1 MELVRTVNLH
11 YNMRMMVSEKRV
23 KLKETDGAQ
32 AFRRA
37 VLRGLGVLFPP
48 LATVLI
54 FIWAGST
61 INQFVLRPVTTGARE
76 GLVWAVEDIR
86 DNVPTAHAGQKEGLI
101 GDRPYYRLDDDKW
114 VPLHVYQTVKN
125 QLGEEGLPQTAL
137 GVYRRYVELRYLHPY
152 YVVPFF
158 LSIFT
163 LLLYLL
169 GKFMAAGIGRFF
181 WNIFER
187 GIIDRVPLVRNVYSG
202 VKQVTDF
209 MFNERDF
216 EFTRVVAVEYPR
228 KGIWSIGFVTSES
241 FMDIR
246 AAANEPV
253 LAVFIPCSPLPL
265 TGYTVNCLRSECI
278 DLNMTFDQACQF
290 MISCGVIVPSQQVPA
305 AGQAGAE
312 VPAAHAASDHAG
324 DVPVASGR

>member
-1 MELVRTVNLH
+1 
-11 YNMRMMVSEKRV
+11 MMAAEKHANAR
-23 KLKETDGAQ
+23 ESASAH

-37 VLRGLGVLFPP
+37 VFRGLGVLFPP

-61 INQFVLRPVTTGARE
+61 INQYVLRPVTASARE
-76 GLVWAVEDIR
+76 ALVWAVGDIR
-86 DNVPTAHAGQKEGLI
+86 TDVTPAGPGLRTGYI
-101 GDRPYYRLDDDKW
+101 LHRPYYRLDDEKY
-114 VPLHVYQTVKN
+114 VPLSVYELVKKDP
-125 QLGEEGLPQTAL
+125 GEEGLPQTSQ
-137 GVYRRYVELRYLHPY
+137 GVYRRYVELRFLPSY
-152 YVVPFF
+152 YVLPFI
-158 LSIFT
+158 LLIFT

-181 WNIFER
+181 WSVFER

-241 FMDIR
+241 FLELR

-253 LAVFIPCSPLPL
+253 LAVYIPFSPLPL
-265 TGYTVNCLRSECI
+265 TGCTVNCLRSECI
-278 DLNMTFDQACQF
+278 DLNMTFDQACQYL
-290 MISCGVIVPSQQVPA
+290 ISCGVIVPPHQIPHVGHAEGEAQPNHAVA
-305 AGQAGAE
+305 TTAGKMEIAGE
-312 VPAAHAASDHAG
+312 RYS
-324 DVPVASGR
+324 ASG

>member
-1 MELVRTVNLH
+1 
-11 YNMRMMVSEKRV
+11 MMVPEKHMKPKGSV
-23 KLKETDGAQ
+23 GTH

-37 VLRGLGVLFPP
+37 VFRGLGVLFPP

-76 GLVWAVEDIR
+76 ALVWAIGDIR
-86 DNVPTAHAGQKEGLI
+86 TDVTPSGPGQRI
-101 GDRPYYRLDDDKW
+101 GHLARRPYYRMDDEKY
-114 VPLHVYQTVKN
+114 VPLSVYELVRKDP
-125 QLGEEGLPQTAL
+125 GDEGPPQTAMAA
-137 GVYRRYVELRYLHPY
+137 YRRYVELRFLPSY
-152 YVVPFF
+152 YAVPFT
-158 LSIFT
+158 LLIFT

-241 FMDIR
+241 FLELR
-246 AAANEPV
+246 AAANEPI
-253 LAVFIPCSPLPL
+253 LAVYIPFSPLPL
-265 TGYTVNCLRSECI
+265 TGCTVNCLRSECI

-290 MISCGVIVPSQQVPA
+290 MISCGVIVPPHQLPGSGHAGSEAPA
-305 AGQAGAE
+305 AQAAIT
-312 VPAAHAASDHAG
+312 AASKMEIG
-324 DVPVASGR
+324 GR